1 MKAMILAAGLGTRLR
16 PLTDTVPKP
25 LVEVAGA
32 PLIAYPLALI
42 REAGIREVIINL
54 HHLGD
59 HIRSALG
66 DGSRYGVAITYS
78 EEDPILDTGGAIQ
91 KAEPFLRDDT
101 FVVLNSDSVI
111 DLDLARVIAWHRDK
125 RALATMVLRSDPEA
139 ERYGVIET
147 DRSHRIRRFLGN
159 PEKVAEP
166 LEGRMFAG
174 VHVFEPSVFAYMRPG
189 RFGINA
195 ETYPAMLA
203 AGEALFGFPYSGYWA
218 VLDTHEG
225 LESGRRELA
234 GGAPLAASR
243 RP

>member
-1 MKAMILAAGLGTRLR
+1 VKAMILAAGLGTRLR

-25 LVEVAGA
+25 LIDVAGV
-32 PLIAYPLALI
+32 PLIAYPLAVI

-54 HHLGD
+54 HHLGSQ
-59 HIRSALG
+59 IRTALG
-66 DGSRYGVAITYS
+66 DGSRYGVTIAYS

-111 DLDLARVIAWHRDK
+111 DLDLARVIAWHREK
-125 RALATMVLRSDPEA
+125 RALATMVLRADPEA

-147 DRSHRIRRFLGN
+147 DRAHRIRRFLGS
-159 PEKVAEP
+159 PDHVGRP

-174 VHVFEPSVFAYMRPG
+174 VHVFEPGVFSYMRPG

-203 AGEALFGFPYSGYWA
+203 ADAPLFGFPYSGYWA

-225 LESGRRELA
+225 LERGRRELA
-234 GGAPLAASR
+234 GGVPLATSR

>member
-1 MKAMILAAGLGTRLR
+1 MILAAGLGTRLR

-25 LVEVAGA
+25 LVDVAGV
-32 PLIAYPLALI
+32 PLIAYPLAVI
-42 REAGIREVIINL
+42 REAGIRQVIINL
-54 HHLGD
+54 HHLGGR
-59 HIRSALG
+59 IRAALG

-91 KAEPFLRDDT
+91 KAEPFLRGDT

-111 DLDLARVIAWHRDK
+111 DLDLARVVAWHRDR
-125 RALATMVLRSDPEA
+125 RAVATMVLRADPEA
-139 ERYGVIET
+139 QRYGVIET

-159 PEKVAEP
+159 PESIAEP
-166 LEGRMFAG
+166 LEARMFAG
-174 VHVFEPSVFAYMRPG
+174 VHVFEPSVFSYMRPG

-203 AGEALFGFPYSGYWA
+203 AGEPLFGFPYSGYWA
-218 VLDTHEG
+218 VLDTHDG
-225 LESGRRELA
+225 LEQGRRELA
-234 GGAPLAASR
+234 GGEPLAPSR